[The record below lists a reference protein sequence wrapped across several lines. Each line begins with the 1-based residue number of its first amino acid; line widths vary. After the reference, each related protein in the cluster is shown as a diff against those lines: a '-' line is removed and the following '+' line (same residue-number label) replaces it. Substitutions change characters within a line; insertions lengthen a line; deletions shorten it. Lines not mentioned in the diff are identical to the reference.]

1 MTIHRAIRSL
11 ISLAAA
17 YGIVCALVLGSI
29 AAGRVAALPAPI
41 CNASKTSDPG
51 STTAPLSR
59 DLACLVAGCCGCA
72 APGFAPPAVAN
83 IALPSIFT
91 AAWQGFAKAQSAPD
105 YFGFAEARAPPA
117 LV

>member
-1 MTIHRAIRSL
+1 MTIHHAIRSL

-17 YGIVCALVLGSI
+17 YGIVCALVLGSV
-29 AAGRVAALPAPI
+29 AAGRAAALPAPI
-41 CNASKTSDPG
+41 CNASKTGDPG
-51 STTAPLSR
+51 STPAPLSR

-91 AAWQGFAKAQSAPD
+91 AAWPDFAKTQSAPD
-105 YFGFAEARAPPA
+105 CSGFAEARAPPA
-117 LV
+117 FV

>member
-29 AAGRVAALPAPI
+29 AAGRAAALPAPI
-41 CNASKTSDPG
+41 CNASKTGDSGGTP
-51 STTAPLSR
+51 APLSR

-72 APGFAPPAVAN
+72 APGFAPPVVAN
-83 IALPSIFT
+83 VLPP
-91 AAWQGFAKAQSAPD
+91 APQPAVWQGRFEEQTSLARLD
-105 YFGFAEARAPPA
+105 VAEARAPPA
-117 LV
+117 FV